1 MRKLLMLTAT
11 AATMAFM
18 PSLAGAQ
25 GHGRGHN
32 AGIARGN
39 PHGCP
44 PGLANRNP
52 PCVPPGQVR
61 RLFHQGQRLPTGYR
75 YYTPYD
81 RIPIDLRTRYGIPT
95 GYNYIYRDNSVYVVD
110 PRTRLVQSIIDLIG
124 R

>member
-1 MRKLLMLTAT
+1 MRKLLMVTAT
-11 AATMAFM
+11 AAMMAFL
-18 PSLAGAQ
+18 PSPASAH
-25 GHGRGHN
+25 GHGRGHW
-32 AGIARGN
+32 GIAHGN

-61 RLFHQGQRLPTGYR
+61 RLFHQGQRLPVGYR
-75 YYTPYD
+75 SYTPYD
-81 RIPIDLRTRYGIPT
+81 RIPLDLRSRYGIPT
-95 GYNYIYRDNSVYVVD
+95 GYNYIYRDNSVYLVD